1 MLYIFST
8 HYVYFSAL
16 QNAEANSAY
25 VKAASAKK
33 KKKTIESQLHFII
46 FLIISVPSP
55 QSPHVSVLLVS
66 KYPDRIKA

>member
-33 KKKTIESQLHFII
+33 KKNNWVTIALHH
-46 FLIISVPSP
+46 ISYYLCAFPS
-55 QSPHVSVLLVS
+55 VSSCVRTVS
-66 KYPDRIKA
+66 I